1 MFRLAKVLSWKE
13 RLEKEARVELAA
25 LEARQSRLEHD
36 ATQAAAT
43 RRSAP
48 DAGEMSIDD
57 LAAWAQYAESLRRR
71 ERQLREEA
79 GRLTPEVEEK
89 RQAHLVLRQEVEGLR
104 KLQERAEKRAKQ
116 ERERAAQAEMDDLA
130 GRRSLPGGGN
140 PFRVDSEEFT
150 PSELDAPTNEAP
162 EAEYEGNR
170 GGAR

>member
-71 ERQLREEA
+71 ESQLREEA

-104 KLQERAEKRAKQ
+104 KLQERYPGLEGPIRNEVAVAVDGVIYRDDWSQPLPEGAEVFLMR
-116 ERERAAQAEMDDLA
+116 RLA
-130 GRRSLPGGGN
+130 GG
-140 PFRVDSEEFT
+140 
-150 PSELDAPTNEAP
+150 
-162 EAEYEGNR
+162 
-170 GGAR
+170 